1 MDGEGTHKALGKDHF
16 LLSVCFVKLEL
27 TAAMLKLPV
36 GQKPEQQEQQHKR
49 PHVDLHTGW

>member
-36 GQKPEQQEQQHKR
+36 GQKPEQQEQQHKW